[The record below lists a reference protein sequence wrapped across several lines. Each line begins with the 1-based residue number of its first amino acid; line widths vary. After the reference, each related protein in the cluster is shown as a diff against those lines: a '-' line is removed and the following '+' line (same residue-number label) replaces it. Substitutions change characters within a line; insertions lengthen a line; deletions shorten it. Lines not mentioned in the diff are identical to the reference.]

1 MVNYNYVHI
10 SINFKLLLQLLVDR
24 RIIQTADR
32 FNVFFNFVLANFI
45 NQRVRL
51 IHLQVT
57 IFIILMSWYCG
68 SIIIDAKGHTKIDYS
83 IAFDRLLSKTCQ
95 LEEYHVKVVS
105 KIDLN
110 TNKLVEGKFELLLK
124 RSKII

>member
-24 RIIQTADR
+24 SIIQTADH

-45 NQRVRL
+45 NQIARL

-57 IFIILMSWYCG
+57 IFISLMSWNRRY
-68 SIIIDAKGHTKIDYS
+68 ITIDARGYPKISYS
-83 IAFDRLLSKTCQ
+83 IEF
-95 LEEYHVKVVS
+95 
-105 KIDLN
+105 
-110 TNKLVEGKFELLLK
+110 
-124 RSKII
+124 